1 MSNEASTLKPYKSK
15 DGGKKEQVAD
25 MFNNISPKYDL
36 LNRMMTMRIDIIWR
50 KKAIRAL
57 LPLAPQKILD
67 VATGTGDFAIESIRI
82 LNPKKIIGVDIS
94 KGMLDVAKEKI
105 IKKGLQDQF
114 EVVLGDSEKLQ
125 FEDNTFD
132 AVTVAFGV
140 RNFENLEKGLSE
152 IHRVLKPGGKAII
165 LELSNP
171 TAFPVKQ
178 IFHFYFHK
186 VVPTM
191 GKIISKDSSAYTYLP
206 ESVAKF
212 PDGKRFAAITD
223 KVGFKETKVKPQTF
237 GFCTIYEA
245 TK

>member
-1 MSNEASTLKPYKSK
+1 MSNESGTLKPYKSK
-15 DGGKKEQVAD
+15 EGGKKEQVAD

-36 LNRMMTMRIDIIWR
+36 INRMMTMRIDIIWR
-50 KKAIRAL
+50 KKAIRSL
-57 LPLAPQKILD
+57 LPLAPQLILD
-67 VATGTGDFAIESIRI
+67 VATGTGDFAIESIQI
-82 LNPKKIIGVDIS
+82 LNPQKIIGVDIS
-94 KGMLDVAKEKI
+94 AGMLEVAKTKI
-105 IKKGLQDQF
+105 IKKSLQDQF

-171 TAFPVKQ
+171 TAFPIKQ
-178 IFHFYFHK
+178 IFNFYFHK
-186 VVPTM
+186 IVPTM
-191 GKIISKDSSAYTYLP
+191 GKLISKDASAYTYLP
-206 ESVAKF
+206 ESVARF

-223 KVGFKETKVKPQTF
+223 KVGFSNTKVRPQTF

>member
-15 DGGKKEQVAD
+15 EGGKKEQVAD

-36 LNRMMTMRIDIIWR
+36 LNRLMTMRIDIIWR

-57 LPLAPQKILD
+57 LPLAPQLILD
-67 VATGTGDFAIESIRI
+67 VATGTGDFAIESIQI
-82 LNPKKIIGVDIS
+82 LKPTKIIGVDIS
-94 KGMLDVAKEKI
+94 QGMLEVAKEKI
-105 IKKGLQDQF
+105 IKKGLENQF

-125 FEDNTFD
+125 FADSTFD

-178 IFHFYFHK
+178 LFHFYFHK
-186 VVPTM
+186 IVPAM
-191 GKIISKDSSAYTYLP
+191 GRLVSKDASAYTYLP
-206 ESVAKF
+206 ESVARF
-212 PDGKRFAAITD
+212 PDGKRFATITD
-223 KVGFKETKVKPQTF
+223 KVGFKETLVRPQTF
-237 GFCTIYEA
+237 GFCIIYEA